1 VLEDGALRTAIGR
14 AVRAYRKGLPSS
26 AWVAGTRCSA
36 SSVSAMRRAAT
47 TSQFKSRVYDET
59 GASSCAWAARSLSQ
73 ILTMAAMSSS
83 SSGSMKCRRM
93 ASSKV
98 RATFRL

>member
-1 VLEDGALRTAIGR
+1 MSTYAVVDPHQWEDTPWYPVLCGR
-14 AVRAYRKGLPSS
+14 PCRSKAD
-26 AWVAGTRCSA
+26 
-36 SSVSAMRRAAT
+36 
-47 TSQFKSRVYDET
+47 VYDET
-59 GASSCAWAARSLSQ
+59 GASSCACAARSLSQ

-83 SSGSMKCRRM
+83 SSGSMKWRRM